1 LLSID
6 GVQPTATNVESNTY
20 KFWNIEHMYTKGQPT
35 QLEQALIDYMA
46 SKDGQAAA
54 ASLDFVVLS
63 SMQPSAV
70 QAHQPQ
76 Q

>member
-1 LLSID
+1 
-6 GVQPTATNVESNTY
+6 
-20 KFWNIEHMYTKGQPT
+20 MYTKGQPT